1 MGDVAEGG
9 AGNMRNLRW
18 EINWSNVFSFPF
30 LLVKSAF
37 DFSDLSLFRMFRF
50 EWANGG
56 TESKLRS
63 GDLPRGFGCVRSSNV
78 VLLMSVL

>member
-1 MGDVAEGG
+1 MGGHVGDVAEGG

-18 EINWSNVFSFPF
+18 EINWSNVFSFSL

-50 EWANGG
+50 EWANGR
-56 TESKLRS
+56 TESKLRV
-63 GDLPRGFGCVRSSNV
+63 GIYRGGLGV
-78 VLLMSVL
+78 